1 MGDFISNI
9 QVPPELASESGQHP
23 SVQRYPLTG
32 IEVLV
37 VGGGVGGL
45 TAALECY
52 RKGHSVR
59 IFERESNASTAGDMF
74 SIGLSA
80 RRWLNH
86 WPELK
91 NEFDTMFPK
100 VPRTIIKKHTGD
112 IAIQSAAMGRVDPT
126 QKDASE
132 EPMAM
137 LLRPA
142 FHQMLHNQIRKLGI
156 EITYKKRAIEYIED
170 SAKAY
175 VITDDQQRASADV
188 IIAADGIGSKS
199 QQIINNGQVEAMLS
213 GTAMYRAVCP
223 SKLAV
228 ADQAVV
234 KAFSLQPGE
243 ESHAQV
249 WLGPNTHA
257 VVFVQK
263 DTITWALHYNES
275 YSTTPSKES
284 WHNTVEPSD
293 VLRTISMT
301 PGWGEGICGLI
312 RSTPASCI
320 INWPLIWRNP
330 SPIWHSPQAHVIQ
343 VGDSA
348 HSFLP
353 TSGNGAT
360 QAIEDAITVAT
371 CLERAASSLVFE
383 DQTTSPIPSIVDL
396 AVRAH
401 NKLRF
406 ERVSCAQ
413 KLGFANAFLLHHTD
427 WDGAKKDPGKAQ
439 PNIPQWIWRHN
450 PEAYAQERWDELHAY
465 VTGGG
470 LERESRGEE
479 SAFKNTNIPPGFQW
493 SPWTLDDLVHKG
505 KHGRVKLEGDWS

>member
-9 QVPPELASESGQHP
+9 QVPPEIASESGQHP

-91 NEFDTMFPK
+91 NEFETMFPK
-100 VPRTIIKKHTGD
+100 VPRTIIKKHTGE
-112 IAIQSAAMGRVDPT
+112 IAIQSAAMGRVDSTP
-126 QKDASE
+126 KDASE

-137 LLRPA
+137 LLRPV

-156 EITYKKRAIEYIED
+156 EITYKKRAIEYTED

-175 VITDDQQRASADV
+175 VLTDDQQRASADV

-223 SKLAV
+223 STLAV
-228 ADQAVV
+228 ADQAVA
-234 KAFSLQPGE
+234 KAFGLQAGE
-243 ESHAQV
+243 DSHAQEA
-249 WLGPNTHA
+249 N
-257 VVFVQK
+257 
-263 DTITWALHYNES
+263 
-275 YSTTPSKES
+275 STTPSKES
-284 WHNTVEPSD
+284 WHNTVEPSE

-320 INWPLIWRNP
+320 ISWPLIWRNP
-330 SPIWHSPQAHVIQ
+330 STIWHSPQARVIQ

-371 CLERAASSLVFE
+371 CLERAASSLLFE
-383 DQTTSPIPSIVDL
+383 DQTTSPTPSIVDL

-450 PEAYAQERWDELHAY
+450 PEAYAQERWDEVHAY

-470 LERESRGEE
+470 VERESRGEE
-479 SAFKNTNIPPGFQW
+479 STFKNTNIPPGFQW

-505 KHGRVKLEGDWS
+505 KHARVKLEGDWS